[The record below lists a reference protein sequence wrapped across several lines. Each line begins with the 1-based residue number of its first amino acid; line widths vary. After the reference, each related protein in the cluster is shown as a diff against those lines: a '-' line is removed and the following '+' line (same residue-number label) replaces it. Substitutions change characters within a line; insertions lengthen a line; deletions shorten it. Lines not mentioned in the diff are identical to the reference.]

1 MNAPFGILQPSTI
14 FFFPSSP
21 SLINYLLN
29 AIDFDTGGIFDRL
42 CDRRAKL
49 DRLRRPWKFPAV
61 AAVEVLHWRAIDP
74 ALAATPIA
82 RWQHVELPPNF
93 LQFLNT
99 LLLQF
104 FEGVHR
110 LGKGWVMPTS

>member
-1 MNAPFGILQPSTI
+1 
-14 FFFPSSP
+14 
-21 SLINYLLN
+21 LN

-42 CDRRAKL
+42 CDR
-49 DRLRRPWKFPAV
+49 LRNWTDFDALRSFQQLQQWKFCTG
-61 AAVEVLHWRAIDP
+61 ERIDP

-82 RWQHVELPPNF
+82 RWQHLELPPNF

-110 LGKGWVMPTS
+110 LGKGWVIPTS